1 MKLWTPKLIQ
11 TTFPINFNEKNITK
25 KTQSF
30 YTLLTFLLISIV
42 FLIVFSIYCYL
53 TKYQAK

>member
-25 KTQSF
+25 KTQRTQSF
-30 YTLLTFLLISIV
+30 YTLLTFFDSV
-42 FLIVFSIYCYL
+42 
-53 TKYQAK
+53 